1 MHGFNYLFYL
11 AYHLSACF
19 PLLLF
24 IVALVLPLPLPLIGI
39 LCTTGLVPGGLAVDP
54 VGGRSLPRPWC
65 DGCGTCACPPQPS
78 VFVGAGLSAGTLSG
92 VRPVVP
98 TWLVASGA
106 GSPQAG
112 DSSSSSVL
120 ASASEVQPLGVGAN
134 TLASTAPQQLGA
146 MATQTVAAG
155 VAPPL
160 PTAKEIPTLV
170 LPISGLLGIPGP
182 LVAKIKEGKFI
193 DLGDLLP
200 EALEWAFERSTEERK
215 EEGKKK
221 RFPVTSI
228 ADWTLSFATFMAVAV
243 HFAPQRAVPLAMYMA
258 IVARLAREVPGDCW
272 LRYDRTFHQAAA
284 VNPALPWDRREPDVW
299 LAAMVERSAP
309 GSGGMAAAP
318 RAQPPRPQFQRPP
331 PSGPKVCWR
340 YQSGV
345 CYGTCKFLHVC
356 SRCMAPDHV
365 VKDCPKRP
373 AP

>member
-11 AYHLSACF
+11 AYYLSACF

-24 IVALVLPLPLPLIGI
+24 IVALVLPLPLPLIRI

-54 VGGRSLPRPWC
+54 VGGRSLPCPWC

-182 LVAKIKEGKFI
+182 WW
-193 DLGDLLP
+193 P
-200 EALEWAFERSTEERK
+200 RS
-215 EEGKKK
+215 
-221 RFPVTSI
+221 
-228 ADWTLSFATFMAVAV
+228 
-243 HFAPQRAVPLAMYMA
+243 
-258 IVARLAREVPGDCW
+258 
-272 LRYDRTFHQAAA
+272 
-284 VNPALPWDRREPDVW
+284 RRESS
-299 LAAMVERSAP
+299 L
-309 GSGGMAAAP
+309 
-318 RAQPPRPQFQRPP
+318 
-331 PSGPKVCWR
+331 
-340 YQSGV
+340 
-345 CYGTCKFLHVC
+345 T
-356 SRCMAPDHV
+356 
-365 VKDCPKRP
+365 
-373 AP
+373 